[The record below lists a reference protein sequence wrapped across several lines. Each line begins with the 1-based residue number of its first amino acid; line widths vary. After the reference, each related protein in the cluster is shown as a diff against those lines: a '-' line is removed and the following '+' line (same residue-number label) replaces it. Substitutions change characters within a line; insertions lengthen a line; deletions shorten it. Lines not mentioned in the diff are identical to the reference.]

1 MDFTMSYILCEVMTK
16 KISELNYLENY
27 VGSWYFSD
35 SALQSPIARSSHCLL
50 PHFHSLGILR
60 KVPFWP
66 CKLLGTQ
73 FQSVP
78 TIKMDTEKYSVRS
91 ETMNSN

>member
-1 MDFTMSYILCEVMTK
+1 MDFSMAYILCEVMTK

-35 SALQSPIARSSHCLL
+35 SALQSPIARSSH
-50 PHFHSLGILR
+50 FHSLGILR

-66 CKLLGTQ
+66 CQLLGTQ

>member
-16 KISELNYLENY
+16 KISEVNYLENY

-66 CKLLGTQ
+66 CQLQ

-78 TIKMDTEKYSVRS
+78 TIKMDTEKYSVGLS
-91 ETMNSN
+91 